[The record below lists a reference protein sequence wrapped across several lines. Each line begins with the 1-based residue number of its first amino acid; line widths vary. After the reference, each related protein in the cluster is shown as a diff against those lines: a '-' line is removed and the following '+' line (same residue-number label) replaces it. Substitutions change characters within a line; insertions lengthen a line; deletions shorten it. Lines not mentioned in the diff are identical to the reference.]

1 MKDNFCRKKEQKF
14 SCRCCL
20 FCYFIEAKKKKIHTE
35 NKETSEK
42 KGWRGKCKAKPRSF
56 LTMR

>member
-20 FCYFIEAKKKKIHTE
+20 FCYFIGAKKKYTQKIKKLQKRKVGEE
-35 NKETSEK
+35 N
-42 KGWRGKCKAKPRSF
+42 AKPSQDRFSP
-56 LTMR
+56 

>member
-20 FCYFIEAKKKKIHTE
+20 FCYFIEAKKKKKYTQKIKKLQKRKVGEE
-35 NKETSEK
+35 N
-42 KGWRGKCKAKPRSF
+42 AKPSQDRFSP
-56 LTMR
+56 